1 MVNFIFLAATTEA
14 GSASIEGGKYVLT
27 EHGKLVRELTEPE
40 YTDFRA
46 KQVRAFSGHW
56 LVFYFVPF
64 AYFMFRA
71 RAALPDKAL
80 GFMNSIDRISCRNCY
95 ERPRHQYDRSR
106 GTSTKSRLVT
116 PCANVI

>member
-71 RAALPDKAL
+71 RAALPDEGVGLHEQHRSESLAGTVMSGRGINTIAQEAL
-80 GFMNSIDRISCRNCY
+80 QQRVAS
-95 ERPRHQYDRSR
+95 
-106 GTSTKSRLVT
+106 
-116 PCANVI
+116 